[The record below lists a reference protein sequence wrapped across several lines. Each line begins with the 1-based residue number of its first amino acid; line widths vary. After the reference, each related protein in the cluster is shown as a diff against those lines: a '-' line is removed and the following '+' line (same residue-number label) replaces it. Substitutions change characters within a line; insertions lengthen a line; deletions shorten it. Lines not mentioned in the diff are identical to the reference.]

1 MTLTKTEFHF
11 VETKRML
18 YNKQRV
24 HIQPSISAGG
34 TLSMSPTDMSAF
46 LRRIALFAEM
56 DDDELLNLS
65 RDLRQRAFVAG
76 ETVFFQ
82 GDAGSSV
89 YLIASGSVRIYV
101 LGEDGQEV
109 SVMIYGPGDLFGEM
123 SLIDQLPRS
132 ATAVAVQDS
141 TLWVMTGQDFERHL
155 RASPQLALNLMLALS
170 TRLRESNESVMSLA
184 SLDVTRRIAKR
195 LLSLAIRQ
203 GESLPDG
210 RIRIGSKLTQGD
222 LASLISASREST
234 NRALR
239 ALQKKGLIDVQDGYL
254 ILLKP
259 DELSSLIGTDE
270 TWW

>member
-1 MTLTKTEFHF
+1 MTLTDLSF
-11 VETKRML
+11 VETQRIL
-18 YNKQRV
+18 YNQVSANRSGGSPLPAEMINFLHRV
-24 HIQPSISAGG
+24 P
-34 TLSMSPTDMSAF
+34 
-46 LRRIALFAEM
+46 LFAEM
-56 DDDELLNLS
+56 DDEELLNLS
-65 RDLRQRAFVAG
+65 RDLHRHTIKAG
-76 ETVFFQ
+76 ETIFFQ
-82 GDAGSSV
+82 GDPGNSV
-89 YLIASGSVRIYV
+89 YLIASGAVRIYV

-123 SLIDQLPRS
+123 SLLDQLPRS
-132 ATAVAVQDS
+132 ATAVAIEDS
-141 TLWVMTGQDFERHL
+141 LLWVMTGQDFERHL
-155 RASPQLALNLMLALS
+155 RNSHQLALNLMLTLS
-170 TRLRESNESVMSLA
+170 ARLREANESVLSRA

-210 RIRIGSKLTQGD
+210 RIRLSSRLTQGD

-239 ALQKKGLIDVQDGYL
+239 ALQKRGLIDMQDGYL

-259 DELSSLIGTDE
+259 DELSGLIGADE